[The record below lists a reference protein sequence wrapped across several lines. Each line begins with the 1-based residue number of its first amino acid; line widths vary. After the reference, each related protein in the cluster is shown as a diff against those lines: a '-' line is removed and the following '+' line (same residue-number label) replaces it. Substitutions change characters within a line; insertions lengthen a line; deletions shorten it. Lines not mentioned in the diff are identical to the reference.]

1 MHSLSVT
8 ASGEPAMSHRLLTAT
23 LLAALLGLAGCGGN
37 YKSSDDDYRP
47 LGDPHAEQQRDD

>member
-1 MHSLSVT
+1 MNFPSVT
-8 ASGEPAMSHRLLTAT
+8 VSGEPAMSHRLLTAT

>member
-1 MHSLSVT
+1 
-8 ASGEPAMSHRLLTAT
+8 MSHRLLTAT